1 MIMMQSNQSNQ
12 ANEKQLL
19 LNLLAQRLGKSPDE
33 IMQYAENGN
42 LPALMQNMNP
52 NDAAALQKVL
62 NDRQAIQKLISSPQ
76 AQDLM
81 RRLNGQK

>member
-1 MIMMQSNQSNQ
+1 MMQSNQSNQ

-52 NDAAALQKVL
+52 NDAATLQKVL
-62 NDRQAIQKLISSPQ
+62 NDQQAIQKLISSPQ

>member
-1 MIMMQSNQSNQ
+1 VIMMQSNQSNQ

-62 NDRQAIQKLISSPQ
+62 NDQQAIQKLISSPQ

>member
-1 MIMMQSNQSNQ
+1 MMQSNQSNQ

-62 NDRQAIQKLISSPQ
+62 NDQQAIQKLISSPQ

>member
-42 LPALMQNMNP
+42 LSALMQNMNP
-52 NDAAALQKVL
+52 NDATALQKVL
-62 NDRQAIQKLISSPQ
+62 NDQQAIQKLISSPQ

>member
-1 MIMMQSNQSNQ
+1 MMQSNQSNQ

-33 IMQYAENGN
+33 IMQYAKNGN
-42 LPALMQNMNP
+42 LSALMQNMNP

-62 NDRQAIQKLISSPQ
+62 NDQQAIQKLISSPQ

>member
-62 NDRQAIQKLISSPQ
+62 NDQQAIQKLISSPQ

>member
-1 MIMMQSNQSNQ
+1 MMQSNQSNQ

-33 IMQYAENGN
+33 IMQYAEHGH
-42 LPALMQNMNP
+42 LPALLQNMTP
-52 NDAAALQKVL
+52 NDAATLQKVL
-62 NDRQAIQKLISSPQ
+62 NAQQAIQKLISSPQ

>member
-1 MIMMQSNQSNQ
+1 
-12 ANEKQLL
+12 
-19 LNLLAQRLGKSPDE
+19 
-33 IMQYAENGN
+33 MQYAENGN

-62 NDRQAIQKLISSPQ
+62 NDQQAIQKLISSPQ

>member
-1 MIMMQSNQSNQ
+1 MMQSNQSNQ

>member
-1 MIMMQSNQSNQ
+1 MMQSNQANQ

-62 NDRQAIQKLISSPQ
+62 NDQQAIQKLISSPQ

>member
-1 MIMMQSNQSNQ
+1 MMQSNQSNQ

-19 LNLLAQRLGKSPDE
+19 LNLLAQRLGKSLDE

-62 NDRQAIQKLISSPQ
+62 NDQQAIQKLISSPQ

>member
-1 MIMMQSNQSNQ
+1 MQSNQP
-12 ANEKQLL
+12 NEKQVL
-19 LNLLAQRLGKSPDE
+19 LNLLAQRLGKKPEE

-42 LPALMQNMNP
+42 LSALMQNMSP
-52 NDAAALQKVL
+52 NDAANLQKVL
-62 NDRQAIQKLISSPQ
+62 NDQQAIQKLISSPQ

>member
-1 MIMMQSNQSNQ
+1 MMQSNQSNQ

-42 LPALMQNMNP
+42 LSALMQNMNP
-52 NDAAALQKVL
+52 NDATALQKVL
-62 NDRQAIQKLISSPQ
+62 NDQQAIQKLISSPQ

>member
-1 MIMMQSNQSNQ
+1 MQSNQSNQ

-62 NDRQAIQKLISSPQ
+62 NDQQAIQKLISSPQ

>member
-1 MIMMQSNQSNQ
+1 MMQSNQSNQ

-42 LPALMQNMNP
+42 LSALMQNMNP

-62 NDRQAIQKLISSPQ
+62 NDQQAIQKLISSPQ